1 MEIPTV
7 TRGSIPR
14 LSATVSFERLSGQ
27 GIGVGERGIFSFG
40 EGGVGE
46 RIVELCD
53 GQHTVESI
61 GAVIA
66 EEFDVDAEECLKD
79 VIEFVQLLVEKQFL
93 VV

>member
-1 MEIPTV
+1 MKPL
-7 TRGSIPR
+7 SIAKSAVPR
-14 LSATVSFERLSGQ
+14 LSAEVSFERLSGQ
-27 GIGVGERGIFSFG
+27 GIGVSERGIFSFG

-53 GQHTVESI
+53 GQHTVEFI
-61 GAVIA
+61 GRAIA